1 MTSSENLQ
9 VNFTEEPIKP
19 LIVRPWYFKIKL
31 YFANCVQ
38 EAKDIKTSEKSDVK
52 KDNLKQERLN
62 WQIIYVLK
70 IIRLMLK
77 KPK

>member
-38 EAKDIKTSEKSDVK
+38 EAKDIKTFAYGGQKR
-52 KDNLKQERLN
+52 QT
-62 WQIIYVLK
+62 
-70 IIRLMLK
+70 
-77 KPK
+77 

>member
-38 EAKDIKTSEKSDVK
+38 EAKAIKTFAYGGQKS
-52 KDNLKQERLN
+52 QT
-62 WQIIYVLK
+62 
-70 IIRLMLK
+70 
-77 KPK
+77 

>member
-1 MTSSENLQ
+1 MSPENLQ

-38 EAKDIKTSEKSDVK
+38 EAKDIKTFAYGDVK
-52 KDNLKQERLN
+52 
-62 WQIIYVLK
+62 
-70 IIRLMLK
+70 
-77 KPK
+77 